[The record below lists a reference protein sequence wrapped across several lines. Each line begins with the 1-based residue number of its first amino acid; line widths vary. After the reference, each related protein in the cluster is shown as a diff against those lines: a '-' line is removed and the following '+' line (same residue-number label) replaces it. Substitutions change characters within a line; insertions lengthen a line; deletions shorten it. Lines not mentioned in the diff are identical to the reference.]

1 MISRSEEVAKMVTT
15 HMEDLRQEA
24 IVGTEE
30 GVKMVVTHV
39 EDSRPEAVVRTEEGV
54 KMVVTHVEDSQ
65 AVWFIRGE
73 DQVGKKLRSQI
84 QICAG
89 LDYGGSPR
97 SGSRR

>member
-24 IVGTEE
+24 IVG
-30 GVKMVVTHV
+30 
-39 EDSRPEAVVRTEEGV
+39 TEEGV

-89 LDYGGSPR
+89 LDYGGSSR